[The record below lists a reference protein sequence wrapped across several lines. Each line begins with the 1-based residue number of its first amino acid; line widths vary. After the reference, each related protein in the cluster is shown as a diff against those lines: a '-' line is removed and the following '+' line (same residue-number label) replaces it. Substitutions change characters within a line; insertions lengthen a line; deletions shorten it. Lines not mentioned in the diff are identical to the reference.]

1 MRSCD
6 SCVPAKLRLSVT
18 NSERT
23 GAGPLMLLLLGLLL
37 LGLLSLEPADNAN
50 KTSKGIRREDEPE
63 EYWSSKGEREGK
75 NPLSDPLAQIG
86 ILAILFP
93 FIFLAIAIAF
103 GLVDLSGG
111 R

>member
-37 LGLLSLEPADNAN
+37 LGLLSLEPAGGSDLN
-50 KTSKGIRREDEPE
+50 KSHQVLHSGRCRRQASLPP
-63 EYWSSKGEREGK
+63 
-75 NPLSDPLAQIG
+75 PLPLPPPSTAR
-86 ILAILFP
+86 P
-93 FIFLAIAIAF
+93 
-103 GLVDLSGG
+103 GG
-111 R
+111 PPA

>member
-1 MRSCD
+1 MQTALAFCPVVAGAASAR
-6 SCVPAKLRLSVT
+6 PAARRVSGARL
-18 NSERT
+18 
-23 GAGPLMLLLLGLLL
+23 APLQQRRLVQTQALG
-37 LGLLSLEPADNAN
+37 DNAN
-50 KTSKGIRREDEPE
+50 KQSKGIRREDEPE